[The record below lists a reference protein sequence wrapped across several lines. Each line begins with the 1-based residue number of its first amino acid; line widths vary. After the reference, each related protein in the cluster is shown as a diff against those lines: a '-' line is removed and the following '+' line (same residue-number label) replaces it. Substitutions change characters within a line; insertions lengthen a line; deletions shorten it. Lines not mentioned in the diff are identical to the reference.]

1 MVAGRAPV
9 ALHRATSRKKEE
21 KEVWSRSAGEHKAER
36 LQRGLQSE
44 TEIPVAAELHCL
56 IRKLSCRPYPPSGR
70 RACFPKQEV
79 QRAGGTEMPSM
90 RLPPNS
96 PPSRRE
102 CIPRRSRLPQSRLKR
117 GRAPVALQR
126 ATRENETK
134 KKLKRRRPPRR
145 QEGLQAAAEGQSR
158 ERNVLLL
165 PQASPVFGRR
175 AYLEGSGGAEKPL
188 SPPGAEE
195 TRFQLQNPGKSIG
208 EGMQTVRSGQ
218 RLAEAHR

>member
-1 MVAGRAPV
+1 MLGEP
-9 ALHRATSRKKEE
+9 LLM
-21 KEVWSRSAGEHKAER
+21 WSSSLADLTK
-36 LQRGLQSE
+36 
-44 TEIPVAAELHCL
+44 T
-56 IRKLSCRPYPPSGR
+56 
-70 RACFPKQEV
+70 
-79 QRAGGTEMPSM
+79 
-90 RLPPNS
+90 
-96 PPSRRE
+96 
-102 CIPRRSRLPQSRLKR
+102 

-145 QEGLQAAAEGQSR
+145 QEGFQAAAEGQSR